1 MAKTSRSAAPNT
13 SPLAPPGAA
22 ALIQNVLT
30 GLRRRPKALPSAYLY
45 DEEGSRLFR
54 RIMALPE
61 YYVSR
66 AEAEILTTHAPRIA
80 ELCAGRRV
88 ALVDLGAGDGS
99 KTSVLLAALES
110 ACEELTYAPVDIC
123 AEALAELEI
132 AHAERHPRV
141 PMVSFVGDYAD
152 GLSAVGRRFPN
163 HARVA
168 LFLGSNL
175 GNLPAEEAL
184 ALLGTWRRAL
194 RSGDALLLG
203 LDLVKDPEMLQAA
216 YDDSAGVTA
225 AFNLNLLERMNR
237 ELGADFDLGS
247 FRHYARFDPRRNAME
262 SFLVSTRDQLVRV
275 GGECIGFAA
284 WEAIQTETSCK
295 YRESDVVALAR
306 GAGFSPIEWFYD
318 SRRWFLNA
326 LLRVD

>member
-1 MAKTSRSAAPNT
+1 MPRTSRITASSASRVAQT
-13 SPLAPPGAA
+13 SAA
-22 ALIQNVLT
+22 ALDQKVLA
-30 GLRRRPKALPSAYLY
+30 GLRRRPKSLPSAYLY

-54 RIMALPE
+54 RIMTLPE

-66 AEAEILTTHAPRIA
+66 AEAEILTAHARRIA
-80 ELCAGRRV
+80 EVCAGRRV

-99 KTSVLLAALES
+99 KTSVLLDALES

-123 AEALAELEI
+123 AEALVELE
-132 AHAERHPRV
+132 ASHGTRHPGV
-141 PMVSFVGDYAD
+141 PVASFVGDYAD
-152 GLSAVGRRFPN
+152 GLSAVGERFQD
-163 HARVA
+163 HVRVA

-194 RSGDALLLG
+194 RPGDYLLLG

-225 AFNLNLLERMNR
+225 AFNLNLLVRMNR
-237 ELGADFDLGS
+237 ELGADFDLAS

-295 YRESDVVALAR
+295 YRESDVVAFAR

-326 LLRVD
+326 LLRVE